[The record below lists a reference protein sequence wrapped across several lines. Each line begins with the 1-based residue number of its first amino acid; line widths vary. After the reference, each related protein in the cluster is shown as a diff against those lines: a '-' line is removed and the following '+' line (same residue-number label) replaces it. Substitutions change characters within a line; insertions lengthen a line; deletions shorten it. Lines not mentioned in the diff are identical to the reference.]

1 MALAP
6 DLRQQAGVCARLAED
21 CEDQRLA
28 ERLKAIARNL
38 FAEADEHPTPIS
50 AMAQRDEEETM
61 DRSNEQA
68 AENTP
73 REVKQYRLAG
83 MKDIRELNMKLVD
96 MAQANSQAIFNFARQ
111 IAAADALSDV
121 VKVCTEHARK
131 QFETTAEQ
139 MRELT
144 AVGQKIAAD
153 STAPIGDDAER
164 ASKEDG

>member
-21 CEDQRLA
+21 CEDQHLA

-38 FAEADEHPTPIS
+38 FAEADEHPMPAS

-68 AENTP
+68 ADDTA
-73 REVKQYRLAG
+73 REVKQYQLTG

-96 MAQANSQAIFNFARQ
+96 MAQANSQVIFNLARQ
-111 IAAADALSDV
+111 IATADALSDV
-121 VKVCTEHARK
+121 VKVWTEHARK
-131 QFETTAEQ
+131 QFEMTADQ

-144 AVGQKIAAD
+144 AVGQKMVAD
-153 STAPIGDDAER
+153 STAPIVQDTER
-164 ASKEDG
+164 ASKGDN

>member
-21 CEDQRLA
+21 CEDQHLA

-38 FAEADEHPTPIS
+38 FAEADEHSTPTF
-50 AMAQRDEEETM
+50 ATAQRDEEETM

-68 AENTP
+68 VEDTARDTKEYQLT
-73 REVKQYRLAG
+73 G

-96 MAQANSQAIFNFARQ
+96 MAQANSQAIFKFARQ
-111 IAAADALSDV
+111 IATADALSDV
-121 VKVCTEHARK
+121 VKVWTEHARK
-131 QFETTAEQ
+131 QFEMTADQ

-144 AVGQKIAAD
+144 AVGQKMVAD
-153 STAPIGDDAER
+153 STAPIAHDTER
-164 ASKEDG
+164 AAKGDN

>member
-21 CEDQRLA
+21 CEDQYLA

-68 AENTP
+68 AEGST
-73 REVKQYRLAG
+73 REVKQCQLTG

-96 MAQANSQAIFNFARQ
+96 MAQANSQVIFNLARQ
-111 IAAADALSDV
+111 IATADALSDV
-121 VKVCTEHARK
+121 VKVWTEHARK
-131 QFETTAEQ
+131 QFEMTADQ

-144 AVGQKIAAD
+144 AVGQKIVAD
-153 STAPIGDDAER
+153 STAPIVQDVDR
-164 ASKEDG
+164 ASKGDN

>member
-21 CEDQRLA
+21 CEDQHLA

-38 FAEADEHPTPIS
+38 FAEADGRPPPAS
-50 AMAQRDEEETM
+50 ATTQRDKEETM

-68 AENTP
+68 ADDTV
-73 REVKQYRLAG
+73 REAKQYQLTG

-96 MAQANSQAIFNFARQ
+96 MAQANSQVIFNLARQ
-111 IAAADALSDV
+111 IATADALSDV
-121 VKVCTEHARK
+121 VKVWTEHARK
-131 QFETTAEQ
+131 QFEMTADQ

-144 AVGQKIAAD
+144 AVGQKMVAD
-153 STAPIGDDAER
+153 STAPIVQDVGRAPRGD
-164 ASKEDG
+164 S